1 VGIDYDPI
9 KNARNIQLRG
19 LSFEDVALLDWETAR
34 IKQDSRRDY
43 GERRMQAFLYG
54 SGKPYV
60 VVFTMRGETMWV
72 ISFRRARQREA
83 RNYGEQT

>member
-1 VGIDYDPI
+1 MGIDYDPI